1 MFAMTGLF
9 SLSRAIAGGQ
19 GSEEVADRGRGGGKA
34 GAPTSCLVSLAD
46 PAREGE
52 DRHMV
57 ARNLPFSP

>member
-1 MFAMTGLF
+1 MFVMTGLF
-9 SLSRAIAGGQ
+9 SSSRALTGGQ

-57 ARNLPFSP
+57 ARNSLFSP